1 MPFDH
6 KYDFIIT
13 GAGCAG
19 LSLLTRMI
27 ASGQFSDKKI
37 LLIDKEEK
45 NKNDRTWCFWETTVG
60 FFESL
65 VYKKWQQTWFHSD
78 DFSRLLSLPPYT
90 YKLIRGADFYEY
102 CFSIIRQQ
110 KNITVLTGEVKQV
123 TSNEKESFVLVNG
136 QKIQAGFIFNSILF
150 DQPLLKKNEYHLLQ
164 HFKGWVIDTDEPVF
178 NSEQSTLM
186 DFRVDQQHGT
196 TFVYVMPFS
205 PTKALVEYTL
215 FTHQLLTTKDYDE
228 GLQQYIRQFIFT
240 GKYKITEK
248 EYGVIPMTNYRFP
261 SRQGNIFH
269 IGTAGG
275 QTKAS
280 SGYTFQF
287 IQRQSAAIVEQLI
300 NTGQPFYKNGTG
312 RFHFYDSVLLHI
324 LYHKNIMGKRI
335 FTDLFK
341 KNKPQPVLRFLDN
354 ESSLKEELKIISS
367 LPAMPFLKAAIK
379 LATSG

>member
-1 MPFDH
+1 MPPDQ

-27 ASGQFSDKKI
+27 ASGQFSHKKI
-37 LLIDKEEK
+37 LLLDKEEK
-45 NKNDRTWCFWETTVG
+45 NKNDRTWCFWETSPG

-65 VYKKWQQTWFHSD
+65 VYKKWQQAWFHSD
-78 DFSRLLSLPPYT
+78 AFSRLLSLPPYT
-90 YKLIRGADFYEY
+90 YKLIRGFDFYEY
-102 CFSIIRQQ
+102 CLSIIRQQ
-110 KNITVLTGEVKQV
+110 KNITVLTAEVKQV
-123 TSNEKESFVLVNG
+123 VSDEKETFVLVNG

-164 HFKGWVIDTDEPVF
+164 HFKGWVIETEKPVF
-178 NSEQSTLM
+178 NPEEAILM

-215 FTHQLLTTKDYDE
+215 FTSQLLGSKEYDE
-228 GLQQYIRQFIFT
+228 GLQEYIRQFIFT
-240 GKYKITEK
+240 GNYKITEK
-248 EYGVIPMTNYRFP
+248 EYGVIPMTNYRFVTK
-261 SRQGNIFH
+261 QGNIFH
-269 IGTAGG
+269 TGTAGG

-287 IQRQSAAIVEQLI
+287 IQKQSASIVENLI
-300 NTGQPFYKNGTG
+300 NTGKPFYKNRPG

-324 LYHKNIMGKRI
+324 LYHRNKMGKRI

-341 KNKPQPVLRFLDN
+341 KNKPQSVLRFLDN
-354 ESSLKEELKIISS
+354 ESSLKEEFKIISS
-367 LPAMPFLKAAIK
+367 LPTMPFLKAAIK
-379 LATSG
+379 LASSG